1 MRGQFQL
8 TDLIFDDLLFD
19 SISDNEVVQGSD
31 VSDPTLLLEHARLM
45 PVAGC
50 QNLGDEY
57 IGFSFVMT
65 LPRLL
70 RPSPVYE
77 VLQTGFYPV
86 EKKECYKVEES
97 SQIIFEDGSLF
108 SFEGCREGL
117 FGLCSDAS
125 FRRSLSLSCLT
136 NSSLSSTCQLTK
148 SNCSPYNVESLNP
161 GVLITSTEGA
171 TVFNED
177 GHAVEHFAPNRS
189 TYIPW
194 SLEIQAVH
202 VGTRILFNPSTYNN
216 TLTMN
221 MHYDANATN
230 LFRFDE
236 SDVLNISTIPE
247 LKKIDE
253 QIRQTNSQVKLNFD
267 NAKSTFLNPS
277 IFDYV
282 TLCLVAFLFVCLL
295 VVSIKLWE
303 CCLRDD
309 RQDDPD
315 YRV

>member
-117 FGLCSDAS
+117 SD
-125 FRRSLSLSCLT
+125 
-136 NSSLSSTCQLTK
+136 
-148 SNCSPYNVESLNP
+148 
-161 GVLITSTEGA
+161 
-171 TVFNED
+171 
-177 GHAVEHFAPNRS
+177 
-189 TYIPW
+189 
-194 SLEIQAVH
+194 
-202 VGTRILFNPSTYNN
+202 
-216 TLTMN
+216 
-221 MHYDANATN
+221 
-230 LFRFDE
+230 
-236 SDVLNISTIPE
+236 
-247 LKKIDE
+247 
-253 QIRQTNSQVKLNFD
+253 
-267 NAKSTFLNPS
+267 
-277 IFDYV
+277 
-282 TLCLVAFLFVCLL
+282 LFVKFFEFWYC
-295 VVSIKLWE
+295 
-303 CCLRDD
+303 
-309 RQDDPD
+309 
-315 YRV
+315 

>member
-1 MRGQFQL
+1 
-8 TDLIFDDLLFD
+8 
-19 SISDNEVVQGSD
+19 
-31 VSDPTLLLEHARLM
+31 
-45 PVAGC
+45 
-50 QNLGDEY
+50 
-57 IGFSFVMT
+57 
-65 LPRLL
+65 
-70 RPSPVYE
+70 
-77 VLQTGFYPV
+77 
-86 EKKECYKVEES
+86 
-97 SQIIFEDGSLF
+97 
-108 SFEGCREGL
+108 
-117 FGLCSDAS
+117 
-125 FRRSLSLSCLT
+125 
-136 NSSLSSTCQLTK
+136 
-148 SNCSPYNVESLNP
+148 
-161 GVLITSTEGA
+161 
-171 TVFNED
+171 
-177 GHAVEHFAPNRS
+177 
-189 TYIPW
+189 
-194 SLEIQAVH
+194 
-202 VGTRILFNPSTYNN
+202 
-216 TLTMN
+216 MN

-309 RQDDPD
+309 RHDDPD